1 MPSCI
6 VKKCTSHWKRKERNV
21 IFHVFPNDKER
32 IKQWL
37 MKTGQYDESNI
48 AATVEKVW
56 LGKPNDS
63 YRICSKHF
71 AADMYQ
77 DVYGKMKLKKK
88 EAYPSIFPTV
98 SASTDVEDEERRKK
112 RLCTEQNR
120 DTSLNVIDQT
130 ARNDGDA
137 NKTLSFPS
145 SMQTENTSV
154 SSAGE
159 VVSEFSSLPETPHFD
174 LTTSESYVQSRKR
187 LTWSKGVMTDFSM
200 HSKNKKIGT
209 LPFFGCKNKKVQHCP
224 ETRDVGIQCDLSSSS
239 KKRKKGLPRVQLM
252 NSAPPDENDDL
263 PIPEAPQRG
272 APIVRSREPSVKS
285 EMDDVDLS
293 YNPAND
299 SNQENVESGL
309 GTPHADRFYSLGKSK
324 LTSAGS
330 GSGFAKER
338 KFLVFESCL
347 DNLLGMVRCKY
358 EGCDASVSKVKKDL
372 CGSCLSVDAICK
384 EGHRFLLWQSQ
395 PNIGNRPVGDVLIA
409 SSTLCSGSN
418 FLKIESFLRL
428 LGMMSISKTA
438 YYKYQK
444 SYLFPAIDYHWKL
457 DQNHTIAQLSGQA
470 VCLSGDGQCDSP
482 GPNAKYCTYS
492 FVEAKTQKI
501 VGFAVEQRTPSSS
514 FIALEGKAFVRAL
527 DELQDRGLNVRII
540 CTDRNVTIRK
550 LLQEKYSNI
559 LHQFDVGRM
568 AKSVG
573 AKLGVASK
581 KKGCSE
587 LAPWIPSVKNHLWWA
602 SANCERNALKLKE
615 QWCSVLYHVINVH
628 QWHGCEHYKECKH
641 SPISEKS
648 NITRKWLRD
657 GSCAYKELKDI
668 VLRKTWL
675 RDIERL
681 TLFCH
686 TGSLEIFHSA
696 ALKYKPKRN
705 HFFIDAMVAR
715 TQLSILEHN
724 SNLQD
729 TGSGQSNSGRTKTEG
744 YSGRYSTARGQWVLR
759 VVYEARRQDFVYNI
773 YNHIFSA
780 LQGQL

>member
-37 MKTGQYDESNI
+37 MRTGQFDDSNI

-77 DVYGKMKLKKK
+77 DVCGKMKLKKK
-88 EAYPSIFPTV
+88 EAYPSIFPTDGA
-98 SASTDVEDEERRKK
+98 SADVEDDERRIK

-130 ARNDGDA
+130 ACDDSNA
-137 NKTLSFPS
+137 NETLLFPS

-154 SSAGE
+154 FSAGE
-159 VVSEFSSLPETPHFD
+159 AISEFSSIPETPHFD

-209 LPFFGCKNKKVQHCP
+209 LPFFGCKNKKIQHCP

-239 KKRKKGLPRVQLM
+239 KKRKKGLSRVKLI
-252 NSAPPDENDDL
+252 NGTSPDEENDDL
-263 PIPEAPQRG
+263 PISDVVQRET
-272 APIVRSREPSVKS
+272 PIVFSQGPSVKS

-299 SNQENVESGL
+299 SNIDNEQSDL
-309 GTPHADRFYSLGKSK
+309 GAPREDQFYSLEKSK
-324 LTSAGS
+324 LTSAVS

-347 DNLLGMVRCKY
+347 DNLLAMVHCKY
-358 EGCDASVSKVKKDL
+358 GDCNASISKVKKKL
-372 CGSCLSVDAICK
+372 CGSCLSVYAICK

-418 FLKIESFLRL
+418 FLTIESFLRL
-428 LGMMSISKTA
+428 LGMTSISKTT
-438 YYKYQK
+438 YYEYQK
-444 SYLFPAIDYHWKL
+444 NYLFPAIDYHWQL
-457 DQNHTIAQLSGQA
+457 DQNNTISQLSGHA
-470 VCLSGDGQCDSP
+470 VCLSGDRQCDSP
-482 GPNAKYCTYS
+482 GSNAKYCTYS

-514 FIALEGKAFVRAL
+514 FIALEGKAFVKAL

-573 AKLGVASK
+573 AKLRAASK
-581 KKGCSE
+581 KKRCSE
-587 LAPWIPSVKNHLWWA
+587 LAPWIPSIKKHLRWA

-628 QWHGCEHYKECKH
+628 QWRGCEHYKECKH
-641 SPISEKS
+641 SSIREKS
-648 NITRKWLRD
+648 NITRKWLRE

-668 VLRKTWL
+668 ILRKTWL

-686 TGSLEIFHSA
+686 TGNLEIFHST
-696 ALKYKPKRN
+696 ALKYKPKSN
-705 HFFIDAMVAR
+705 HFFMDAMVAR

-729 TGSGQSNSGRTKTEG
+729 TSLDQSNRDRTKSEG
-744 YSGRYSTARGQWVLR
+744 YSSTARGQWVLR
-759 VVYEARRQDFVYNI
+759 VVYEARRQDFVYGI

-780 LQGQL
+780 LRGQL